1 MERFF
6 TVLAWTGRTL
16 FNVFQV
22 LVVLYVFS
30 RLQGRLEVIVVSVL
44 GLLYL
49 TVRTIAFSQA
59 TTLAN
64 FGSALQKEINDL
76 VHLLGHDIKER
87 EANFV
92 EMRKMVSRNIAM
104 GYLDEAFLALI
115 SLICLFNLF
124 TTL

>member
-6 TVLAWTGRTL
+6 TVLAWTWRVL